1 MTTNES
7 THRPLA
13 AIVMTTLAVLIAV
26 TGVLLA
32 GPTTQ
37 VPTPANPTL
46 PADTAAATGEVTRVD
61 VRIEGMSFIPNR
73 IEVPAGNTLELH
85 VTNTSE
91 QGHDLVFDGPDGPG
105 TLTTGRIQPGQ
116 SATVTIPAV
125 LAPTQG
131 WCSLPGH
138 RAAGMSLDVHPTG
151 ADDAAQPPAN
161 QNHAHAHG
169 HHHGHVATDAS
180 ALEKITLPSM
190 DALTAYAKT
199 EKPHPAELPAV
210 TTPAGT
216 EHRITL
222 RATETTQKLADGS
235 ERTLWTFN
243 GASPAPTLRGKVG
256 DTFRI
261 TLINDGTMG
270 HSIDFHAGDVA
281 PDAPMRTIEPGES
294 LEYVFTAK
302 RAGIWM
308 YHCGTPP
315 MSLHIAAGMHG
326 AVVIDPPDLPAVDRE
341 YALVSQEIYPDG
353 ADGIVSMARLNA
365 LTPNLTA
372 FNGRP
377 HQYVAHP
384 LEVKVG
390 EKVRVWVLNAGPNES
405 MAFHVVGTQF
415 DTVFN
420 EGAYTLKDGGQPG
433 APTEATPAGHG
444 GSQVLPLLAAQGGFV
459 EFTPVEEGTYTFV
472 NHIMTLA
479 EKGARGQIRVTK

>member
-7 THRPLA
+7 PHRPLT
-13 AIVMTTLAVLIAV
+13 AIVMTTVAVLIAV

-32 GPTTQ
+32 GPASHVTTQ
-37 VPTPANPTL
+37 PNPVH
-46 PADTAAATGEVTRVD
+46 PGDMAAPTGEVTRVD
-61 VRIEGMSFIPNR
+61 VRIEGLSFVPNR
-73 IEVPAGNTLELH
+73 IEVPAGNSVELH
-85 VTNTSE
+85 VTNSSE
-91 QGHDLVFDGPDGPG
+91 QGHDLVFDGPQGPG

-116 SATVTIPAV
+116 SATVTVPALV
-125 LAPTQG
+125 APTEG

-138 RAAGMSLDVHPTG
+138 RAAGMTLKLQPSAVNSPT
-151 ADDAAQPPAN
+151 PATP
-161 QNHAHAHG
+161 NHDGGHNH
-169 HHHGHVATDAS
+169 HHHGHAEGPTS
-180 ALEKITLPSM
+180 SHGSFPLPSM
-190 DALTAYAKT
+190 DALTDYAKT

-243 GASPAPTLRGKVG
+243 GMSPAPTLRGKVG
-256 DTFRI
+256 DIFRI

-270 HSIDFHAGDVA
+270 HSIDFHAGDVS

-294 LEYVFTAK
+294 LEYVFTAR

-326 AVVIDPPDLPAVDRE
+326 AVVIDPPNLEPVDKE
-341 YALVSQEIYPDG
+341 FAFVAAEVYPD
-353 ADGIVSMARLNA
+353 DSNGIATTSRISKLQPD
-365 LTPNLTA
+365 LLA

-384 LEVKVG
+384 LKARVG
-390 EKVRVWVLNAGPNES
+390 ETIRMWVLNAGPNAS
-405 MAFHVVGTQF
+405 TAFHVVGTQF
-415 DTVFN
+415 DTVWN
-420 EGAYTLKDGGQPG
+420 EGAYTLKNGAQPG
-433 APTEATPAGHG
+433 AAGETNTRGHG

-459 EFTPVEEGTYTFV
+459 EFTPTEPGTYTFV
-472 NHIMTLA
+472 NHIMSFA
-479 EKGARGQIRVTK
+479 EQGQRGQLIVEP